1 MRYLQFVFFNKE
13 FDILE
18 YDDVFSFPKM
28 CIFLSWNLIHVY
40 FYQYNWSTKK
50 PHIFSFFFS
59 SNKRKRHS
67 CGNLQA
73 LKENNL
79 ALNRRSQMSNG
90 MWGDGKK
97 WRQRGIQII
106 MDVNNKFKISY
117 TENKPMIWIKFF
129 SNDSIKNKDFNSLE
143 KIFLPTLCHP

>member
-1 MRYLQFVFFNKE
+1 MRYLQFAFFNEE
-13 FDILE
+13 FDIFE
-18 YDDVFSFPKM
+18 YDGVFSFPKT
-28 CIFLSWNLIHVY
+28 CIIFSWNLIHVY

-50 PHIFSFFFS
+50 AHIFSFFFS

-79 ALNRRSQMSNG
+79 TLNRRSQMSNG

-117 TENKPMIWIKFF
+117 TENKPMIWIQFF
-129 SNDSIKNKDFNSLE
+129 FERFDE
-143 KIFLPTLCHP
+143 K